1 MNEFNHSN
9 PSPQEIDVAISQTF
23 EPTRKCYHP
32 FQEEYAPLESKRFFH
47 VVDATLKH
55 PAQLVHELVH
65 TKGIKIP
72 GILLLVLLIC
82 LAGTGLMM
90 GSFSG
95 NQQLYAV
102 PMKVVTGTL
111 MSSIICIPS
120 LYIMLCMCG
129 SEQNLVQISR
139 ILLLGLTLVGILL
152 VGFLPVAW
160 IFSQATNEAGFMGC
174 LYLIIWTI
182 AFAFGM
188 SLLKKSFEFLS
199 DRKMGILRLWFVV
212 FALVLL
218 QMSTTLRPMLG
229 PYETLQLNE
238 KKFFIEHWL
247 NQ

>member
-1 MNEFNHSN
+1 MNEFDHSDAA
-9 PSPQEIDVAISQTF
+9 PQETETNISRTL
-23 EPTRKCYHP
+23 EPTRQHDHP
-32 FQEEYAPLESKRFFH
+32 FQEQYAPLESKRFFH

-65 TKGIKIP
+65 AKGIKIP

-95 NQQLYAV
+95 NQQLYVV
-102 PMKVVTGTL
+102 PLKVVTGTL
-111 MSSIICIPS
+111 IGSIICIPS

-129 SEQNLVQISR
+129 SEQNLAQISR

-152 VGFLPVAW
+152 IGFLPVAW
-160 IFSQATNEAGFMGC
+160 LFSQATNETGFMGC

-182 AFAFGM
+182 AFTFGM
-188 SLLKKSFEFLS
+188 NLLKKSFEFLS
-199 DRKMGILRLWFVV
+199 DKKMGILRLWFVI

-218 QMSTTLRPMLG
+218 QMSTTLRPILG
-229 PYETLQLNE
+229 PYEPPKFNE
-238 KKFFIEHWL
+238 KEFFIEHWIY
-247 NQ
+247 